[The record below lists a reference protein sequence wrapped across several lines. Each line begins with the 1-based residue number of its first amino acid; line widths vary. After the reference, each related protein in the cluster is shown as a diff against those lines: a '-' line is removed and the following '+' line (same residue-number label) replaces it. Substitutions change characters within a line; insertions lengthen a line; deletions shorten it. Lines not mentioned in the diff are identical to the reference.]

1 MGVLQG
7 QVTLLLAFPSLP
19 SSENIG
25 DVDCELKDI
34 SPGLLERSPGAGRS
48 FGVPPARGSQGF

>member
-7 QVTLLLAFPSLP
+7 QVTQLLAFPSLP
-19 SSENIG
+19 SSEITG
-25 DVDCELKDI
+25 AVDSEFKDV
-34 SPGLLERSPGAGRS
+34 SPGLLEQSPGAGRS